1 LPEFFIRFLTEPGDL
16 VLDIFAG
23 SNTTGYVAECE
34 GRKWMAFDERLD
46 YLATSSFRF
55 CPEAMTDPELK
66 TTHNAILAGEVVDMR
81 ANVLN
86 APSQQPCNGTSHR
99 PVVPMQDLL
108 ILAER
113 ASHAEPIQLAKTKT
127 VSYRR
132 QTKRRS
138 KAT

>member
-1 LPEFFIRFLTEPGDL
+1 
-16 VLDIFAG
+16 
-23 SNTTGYVAECE
+23 
-34 GRKWMAFDERLD
+34 MAD
-46 YLATSSFRF
+46 A
-55 CPEAMTDPELK
+55 ELK

-86 APSQQPCNGTSHR
+86 APSQQPRNGTSHR
-99 PVVPMQDLL
+99 PAVPTQDLL

-113 ASHAEPIQLAKTKT
+113 ASHAEPIQVAKAKT

>member
-1 LPEFFIRFLTEPGDL
+1 
-16 VLDIFAG
+16 
-23 SNTTGYVAECE
+23 
-34 GRKWMAFDERLD
+34 MAFDERLD

-55 CPEAMTDPELK
+55 CPEAMTDAELK

-86 APSQQPCNGTSHR
+86 APNEKPRNGTSHR
-99 PVVPMQDLL
+99 PAVPTQDLL

-113 ASHAEPIQLAKTKT
+113 ASHIAPTQITKAKT

-138 KAT
+138 KAA